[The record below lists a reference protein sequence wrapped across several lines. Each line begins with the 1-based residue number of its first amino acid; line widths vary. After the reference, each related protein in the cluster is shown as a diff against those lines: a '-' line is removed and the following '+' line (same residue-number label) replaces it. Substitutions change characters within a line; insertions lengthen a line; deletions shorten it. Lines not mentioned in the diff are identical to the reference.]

1 MSRRTCAVLP
11 GGGALD
17 IADVPTVKAH
27 EMAAA
32 IDHLV
37 ERGQG
42 LAFLKGLDE
51 ASLADLENALWRLW
65 PDAPE
70 LRLAVMLR
78 FRAALAVFG
87 ARRLRNLLLTRGYRV
102 VRASAEIAAN
112 TRLNVRFGFRV
123 QSFLAALDEATR
135 PVEVAPFH
143 AIETAMAA

>member
-1 MSRRTCAVLP
+1 MSRQNRAILP

-17 IADVPTVKAH
+17 TADVPTVTAH
-27 EMAAA
+27 EMSAA

-37 ERGQG
+37 DAGQG

-51 ASLADLENALWRLW
+51 ESLADLENALWRLW

-70 LRLAVMLR
+70 RRLAVMLR

-102 VRASAEIAAN
+102 VRASAEIAASA
-112 TRLNVRFGFRV
+112 RLNVRFGFRV
-123 QSFLAALDEATR
+123 QSFFAALDDATR
-135 PVEVAPFH
+135 PIEIAPFR
-143 AIETAMAA
+143 TFDSAMAA